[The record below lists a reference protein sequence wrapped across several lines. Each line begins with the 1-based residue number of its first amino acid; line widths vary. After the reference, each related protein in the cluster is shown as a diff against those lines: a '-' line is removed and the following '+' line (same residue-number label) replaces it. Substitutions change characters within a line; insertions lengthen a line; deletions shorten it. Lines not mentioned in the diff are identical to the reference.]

1 MDGADDIDIYNV
13 NSDNDM
19 YLDIREGSQLDE
31 QTEREIIRKLEE
43 NMPSELEI
51 RMRIMYVTSDY
62 PPP

>member
-1 MDGADDIDIYNV
+1 MDGVDDIDMDSV
-13 NSDNDM
+13 NNDNDM
-19 YLDIREGSQLDE
+19 YLEIREGSQLDE

-51 RMRIMYVTSDY
+51 RMQIMYVTNFY